1 MIELIPTGPDERVL
15 GMRISGPIE
24 RTDLDTVA
32 AAFEEKLKRHR
43 RLRIYAEVRDMGGIT
58 PAALMEDLRLSL
70 RHFRDVEREAF
81 VVDAHWLALLARAGD
96 LLPGIEV
103 RQFSWLEKDE
113 ALAWINADGGLSA

>member
-24 RTDLDTVA
+24 RSDLDTVA
-32 AAFEEKLKRHR
+32 AAFEDKLKHHR

-58 PAALMEDLRLSL
+58 PAALIEDLRLSL
-70 RHFRDVEREAF
+70 RHFRDVEREAI
-81 VVDAHWLALLARAGD
+81 VVDADWLALLARAGD

-103 RQFSWLEKDE
+103 RQFSWLDKDE
-113 ALAWINADGGLSA
+113 ALAWINTDGLGA